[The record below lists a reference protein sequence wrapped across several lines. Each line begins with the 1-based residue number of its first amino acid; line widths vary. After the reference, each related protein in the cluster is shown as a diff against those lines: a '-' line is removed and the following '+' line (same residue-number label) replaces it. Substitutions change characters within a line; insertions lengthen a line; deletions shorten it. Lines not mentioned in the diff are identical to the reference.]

1 MLKLRMRSLNSI
13 SCYFLSQTWIH
24 LKTSSPW
31 WLQTGVQYIQLF
43 PSWENKDVLK
53 FKMKDARCLIS
64 CTNKDFYFYIYIS
77 WLLIGSIYQRYV
89 WHHRRLFVVFLIR
102 SVSFR
107 FEEQHSCQSWFNHLQ
122 RALTSQKPRPK
133 RPPPPKPA
141 LARQS
146 LYPVMDVGSRG
157 SVPPAIERCISHIT
171 THGQFIFT
179 QKLNILQ
186 RVVWQSD
193 CWCVCQQV

>member
-1 MLKLRMRSLNSI
+1 MQSLNSK
-13 SCYFLSQTWIH
+13 SCNFLFQTWIP

-31 WLQTGVQYIQLF
+31 WLQTGVQYIHLF
-43 PSWENKDVLK
+43 PSWDNKDSIK
-53 FKMKDARCLIS
+53 FKMKDEICLI
-64 CTNKDFYFYIYIS
+64 CK
-77 WLLIGSIYQRYV
+77 
-89 WHHRRLFVVFLIR
+89 FVVFLIR

-122 RALTSQKPRPK
+122 RSLTSQKPRPK
-133 RPPPPKPA
+133 RPPPPKHA

-157 SVPPAIERCISHIT
+157 SVPPAIECCISHIT
-171 THGQFIFT
+171 AHGQFIFT

-193 CWCVCQQV
+193 CWWVCLQV